1 MAKSKGFRKGTRAL
15 LSERPREH
23 GKLGLSRLLHEYKP
37 GDKAV
42 IIIDPS
48 IHKGMPHHRYQG
60 KVGTITAKRGKAFE
74 VNVTQGES
82 MKKIIVRPEHLKP
95 HTGG

>member
-1 MAKSKGFRKGTRAL
+1 MVKTKGFRKGTRAL
-15 LSERPREH
+15 LSEKPREH
-23 GKLGLSRLLHEYKP
+23 GKLGLSRLLHEYKS

-60 KVGTITAKRGKAFE
+60 KVGVIVAKRGRAFE
-74 VNVTQGES
+74 VNVTQGEAT
-82 MKKIIVRPEHLKP
+82 KKIIVRPEHLKP
-95 HTGG
+95 HIGG